1 MAALKNTFPDWD
13 QGPLYSTNHYSE
25 WNSFVDP
32 LVAKKGF
39 DSRILLTLVALDT
52 CDYVMLNPDYI
63 DTIYP
68 KGRQIAF

>member
-1 MAALKNTFPDWD
+1 M
-13 QGPLYSTNHYSE
+13 SI
-25 WNSFVDP
+25 P
-32 LVAKKGF
+32 LVAKKVF

-63 DTIYP
+63 DTIYT